1 MEKARDHAAKTPKR
15 SEYLAAKIQQYV
27 ESGKLRDGRLPTVR
41 QLVKAYRT
49 SSVTVVE
56 ALRLLQQRG
65 VVEQRNRRREYVVA
79 GTAEPDL
86 SSLVAGRQSD
96 AHEELADRLKA
107 DIFSRSVLD
116 DRMLLSQKELCAH
129 YGCHPRTL
137 WAALTQLCRQG
148 IIERTGRRYR
158 VRYAVASRR
167 ASSRT
172 YFASN
177 PRVIQAYQ
185 YNIVSCV
192 NAIERQLERMD
203 WGDLQFMLAFD
214 PAEADGFDRHRAAGI
229 IYTAY
234 HPTHQWYDFLSS
246 LHMVPVAIIDPSH
259 GAEPS
264 LVRGR
269 RRLLHLIA
277 DQAGAGAR
285 VAAALASKGHR
296 SIAFVSHM
304 EPSGAWVAARM
315 EGVQRVYATES
326 SSYRLRIVAVPAKRP
341 RPPAIAELSHTVTEL
356 GNRAR
361 ELSDILPGSV
371 GDEYLVGGFNLVS
384 AAEIAHGMQETFKA
398 LLEHRDV
405 TAWVCV
411 NDELASAA
419 LHFLSRAGVRVPQ
432 DISLVGFDNAPLA
445 ARLGISTYDFCYDR
459 MGNLA
464 VQWLANPSSLS
475 RKMRKTMLVEG
486 AVLMRPSLGPARA
499 S

>member
-1 MEKARDHAAKTPKR
+1 MTLKR
-15 SEYLAAKIQQYV
+15 SEYLAAKIQQFV
-27 ESGKLRDGRLPTVR
+27 ESGELPGGRLPTVR

-56 ALRLLQQRG
+56 ALRLLQERG

-86 SSLVAGRQSD
+86 STLVSGRQTK
-96 AHEELADRLKA
+96 AHEELTDRLKA
-107 DIFSRSVLD
+107 DIFSRSILD
-116 DRMLLSQKELCAH
+116 DQMLLSQKELCAH

-137 WAALTQLCRQG
+137 WAALNGLCRQG
-148 IIERTGRRYR
+148 IIERSGRRYR
-158 VRYAVASRR
+158 VRYAVAGRR

-172 YFASN
+172 YFASI

-203 WGDLQFMLAFD
+203 WGDLQFMLSFD
-214 PAEADGFDRHRAAGI
+214 PAAEEGFDRHRAAGI

-234 HPTHQWYDFLSS
+234 HPTRQWYDFLSS
-246 LHMVPVAIIDPSH
+246 LHMVPIAVIDPSH
-259 GAEPS
+259 GADVS

-296 SIAFVSHM
+296 SIAFVSHLSLS
-304 EPSGAWVAARM
+304 EPWLAARV
-315 EGVQRVYATES
+315 EGLQRVYTAES
-326 SSYRLRIVAVPAKRP
+326 SSYHLSITAVPPRQERP
-341 RPPAIAELSHTVTEL
+341 RVINAFSEALSHLT
-356 GNRAR
+356 NQSR
-361 ELSDILPGSV
+361 ELDVILPESV
-371 GDEYLVGGFNLVS
+371 RDEYMIGGYNLVS
-384 AAEIAHGMQETFKA
+384 AADIAHTMQETFRA
-398 LLEHRDV
+398 LLDHRDV
-405 TAWVCV
+405 TAWVCA

-432 DISLVGFDNAPLA
+432 DISLIGFDNSPLA

-464 VQWLANPSSLS
+464 VQWLANPASIS

-486 AVLMRPSLGPARA
+486 AVLMRPSLGAA
-499 S
+499 GTS